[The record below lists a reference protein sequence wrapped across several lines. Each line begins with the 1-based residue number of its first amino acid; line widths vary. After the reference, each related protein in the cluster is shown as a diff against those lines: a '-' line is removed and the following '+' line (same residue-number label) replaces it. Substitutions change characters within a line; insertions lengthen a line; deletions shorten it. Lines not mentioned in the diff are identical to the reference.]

1 MNDKIAL
8 YLVNGALGAG
18 KTTLVDF
25 LVQQP
30 EFAGARVIENEFAS
44 ESIDSCTLAQRV
56 DEVATIAGECIC
68 CSSGEE
74 LIDILHNFAISG
86 KAPVVIESTGVANTL
101 RVVEKLLAGDV
112 FEQYDLKQSLYV
124 VDGAEARADGL
135 TGALLAEARAA
146 DMVLISKLDL
156 LAENDRRQLIETLL
170 QQGLTKVV
178 VMDRGKFDLMQL
190 GGQSQILDYLL
201 LHEPTERAAENTLN
215 YSVVDVA
222 GLAINA
228 EKIEKIWMDLQSKY
242 ALRRMKGAVADGDEI
257 LHIEATP
264 QQMRITRGTIDNS
277 LKLVVIDE
285 RAREITHA
293 VIMKELG

>member
-8 YLVNGALGAG
+8 YLVNGVLGAG

-30 EFAGARVIENEFAS
+30 EFTGARVIENEFAS
-44 ESIDSCTLAQRV
+44 ESIDSCTLEQRV

-101 RVVEKLLAGDV
+101 RVVEKLLAGDI

-124 VDGAEARADGL
+124 VDGVETKADGL
-135 TGALLAEARAA
+135 AETLLTEARAA
-146 DMVLISKLDL
+146 DVVLVSKLDL
-156 LAENDRRQLIETLL
+156 LAEKDRQQLIETLL
-170 QQGLTKVV
+170 QQGLTNVV
-178 VMDRGKFDLMQL
+178 NMDHGKFDLAQL
-190 GGQSQILDYLL
+190 ASESHILDYLL
-201 LHEPTERAAENTLN
+201 LHEPAENMTENVLN
-215 YSVVDVA
+215 YSVVDMNE
-222 GLAINA
+222 LDINA
-228 EKIEKIWMDLQSKY
+228 EKIEKIWTNLRSKY

-257 LHIEATP
+257 FHIEATP
-264 QQMRITRGTIDNS
+264 QQIQVTRGTTDES
-277 LKLVVIDE
+277 LKLVVIGE
-285 RAREITHA
+285 RAREITRA